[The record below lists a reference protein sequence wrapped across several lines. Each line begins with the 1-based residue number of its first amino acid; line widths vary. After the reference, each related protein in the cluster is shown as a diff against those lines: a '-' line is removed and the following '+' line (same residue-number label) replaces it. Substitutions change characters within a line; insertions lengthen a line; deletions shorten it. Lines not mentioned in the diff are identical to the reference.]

1 MTTVTIDVSPDL
13 YQLAQHTALYLGQ
26 PIEQVLTDWIQP
38 PYEADTTQ
46 WENELL
52 ALEQAPTSK
61 LIQIATFSMARQD
74 SNRLQ
79 ALLTL
84 QQQRTLTPK
93 EQREAEQ
100 LVRQEDLQTLR
111 KAKALYLL
119 KQRNALPTALMT
131 TGT

>member
-1 MTTVTIDVSPDL
+1 MTTVTIDVPPDL
-13 YQLAQHTALYLGQ
+13 YQLAQHTALYSRQ
-26 PIEQVLTDWIQP
+26 PIEQVLADWIQP
-38 PYEADTTQ
+38 PYEVDATQ
-46 WENELL
+46 WEDDFI

-61 LIQIATFSMARQD
+61 LIQIATSSMARQD

-84 QQQRTLTPK
+84 QQQRALTTK

-119 KQRNALPTALMT
+119 KQRNALPTDLLTA
-131 TGT
+131 GV